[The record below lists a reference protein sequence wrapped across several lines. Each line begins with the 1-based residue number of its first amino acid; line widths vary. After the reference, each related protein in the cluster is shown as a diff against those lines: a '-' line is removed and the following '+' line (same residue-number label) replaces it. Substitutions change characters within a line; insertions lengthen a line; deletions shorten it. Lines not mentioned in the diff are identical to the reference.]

1 MTCTVISTGEELAY
15 IYQNEEEQ
23 PVSGIKKRL
32 FVLLQ
37 VLIAEGCDS
46 FYVNCD
52 LGIPLWAAEMLLS
65 LRKLNPI
72 QLHIVMPYEEQAGNW
87 SEYHRDRYFAVHEAA
102 DSVEM
107 VKAQYCDE
115 CAENALRTMIDKS
128 DLLII
133 CGQMDDN
140 SEILSYAKQQGV
152 RVGSVSLMH
161 NP

>member
-32 FVLLQ
+32 FELLQ
-37 VLIAEGCDS
+37 GLIGEGCAS

-52 LGIPLWAAEMLLS
+52 LGIPLWTAEMILAM
-65 LRKLNPI
+65 RKLNPI
-72 QLHIVMPYEEQAGNW
+72 QLHIVMPYEEQAANW
-87 SEYHRDRYFAVHEAA
+87 TEYHRDRYFAVHEAA
-102 DSVEM
+102 DRVEM
-107 VKAQYCDE
+107 VKAQYSDE

-133 CGQMDDN
+133 CGQMDEN
-140 SEILSYAKQQGV
+140 SEILSYAKQRGLK
-152 RVGSVSLMH
+152 VGLVELIK
-161 NP
+161 P

>member
-32 FVLLQ
+32 FELLQ
-37 VLIAEGCDS
+37 GLITEGCDS

-52 LGIPLWAAEMLLS
+52 LGIPLWTAEMILAM
-65 LRKLNPI
+65 RKLNPI
-72 QLHIVMPYEEQAGNW
+72 QLHIVMPYEEQAANW

-102 DSVEM
+102 DTVEM
-107 VKAQYCDE
+107 VQAQYSDK
-115 CAENALRTMIDKS
+115 CAETALCTMIDQS

-152 RVGSVSLMH
+152 MVGLVSLMH